1 MAPQSRPAG
10 VKVLAFDVFG
20 TVVDWRGSVARE
32 VNALCASRNLT
43 VDAEAFADAWRN
55 GYSPAMDKVRTGQLP
70 WMKIDPL
77 HRMILDEIIP
87 QFGLESLSELDRQH
101 LNRSW
106 HRLAPWPDSV
116 PGLTRLKRE
125 FIITTLSNG
134 NFSLL
139 TNMAKHAGLPWDC
152 VISAELFKHYKP
164 DPETYLGLA
173 DLLDVKP
180 EEVML
185 VASHPSDLRAARA
198 QGLKTAYV
206 MRPLEMGEGSKMP
219 DAKPDE
225 FDWIVNDFNDLADR
239 INP

>member
-1 MAPQSRPAG
+1 MVPESRPAG

-32 VNALCASRNLT
+32 MQALCNTWQLS

-55 GYSPAMDKVRTGQLP
+55 GYAPAMDKVRTGQLP
-70 WMKIDPL
+70 WMKIDQL
-77 HRMILDEIIP
+77 HRLILDEIIA
-87 QFGLESLSELDRQH
+87 QFGLEDLSEQDRQH
-101 LNRSW
+101 LNGSW
-106 HRLAPWPDSV
+106 HRLSPWPDSV
-116 PGLTRLKRE
+116 PGLTRLKRN

-139 TNMAKHAGLPWDC
+139 TNMAKNAGLPWDC

-173 DLLDVKP
+173 ALLDAKP

-206 MRPLEMGEGSKMP
+206 TRPLEMGAGSKMP
-219 DAKPDE
+219 DVQSGE
-225 FDWIVNDFNDLADR
+225 FDWVVSDFNDLADR
-239 INP
+239 ITP